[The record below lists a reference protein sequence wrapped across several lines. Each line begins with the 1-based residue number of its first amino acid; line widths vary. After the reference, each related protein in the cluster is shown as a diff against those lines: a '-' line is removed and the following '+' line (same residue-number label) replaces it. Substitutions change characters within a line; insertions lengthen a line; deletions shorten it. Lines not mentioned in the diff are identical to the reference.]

1 MGKKKDFEK
10 RLERV
15 INLYDNLDELINTLP
30 LEMPEGAKDTVKK
43 MIFSNEEINEV
54 ITGLKERR
62 PPRILL
68 IGRTGVGKSSLINA
82 LFGKYIAKTSPVK
95 IGTNQL
101 SRYDYKTNGEVVFEV
116 IDTRGIGESTTH
128 NTTTAEED
136 LKGAVEDFDPDA
148 ILFLS
153 DATQRARM
161 DEDVNYIKG
170 VYNYIGME
178 IPLVTVLTHVDNVE
192 PSRIKEPD
200 QYNRSKLRNIESKKQ
215 DMENLLSEL
224 NVNNSIV
231 IPVSAYIEWDRE
243 DPHLLSTEEQEQL
256 MIEFDGRYNIE
267 ELIDFLQNNM
277 DFRAAIHLLMNT
289 RLEIAVKKI
298 SSVMINAFGLA
309 SATVA
314 LTPIPFSDIAILVPL
329 QLILVIFIGYLSGAN
344 VDKETAKEFLISMGG
359 VGAAGYGLRVLAQ
372 QGSKA
377 LNLVA
382 PGAGSAVSSSVAYAG
397 TFAIG
402 KAAQAYYIDQ
412 VNEEDLPEILEKA
425 NEKGKAEAPK

>member
-1 MGKKKDFEK
+1 MGKKKDFEN

-15 INLYDNLDELINTLP
+15 INLYDNLDEIINTLP
-30 LEMPEGAKDTVKK
+30 LEMPDGARDTVKK
-43 MIFSNEEINEV
+43 MIFSNDEINEV

-82 LFGKYIAKTSPVK
+82 LFGKYHAKTSPIE
-95 IGTNQL
+95 IGTQKL
-101 SRYDYKTNGEVVFEV
+101 ERYNYESNGEVVFEV
-116 IDTRGIGESTTH
+116 IDTRGIGESKTDNATS
-128 NTTTAEED
+128 AEED
-136 LKGAVEDFDPDA
+136 LKHAVEDFDPDA

-161 DEDVNYIKG
+161 DEDVNYIKEI
-170 VYNYIGME
+170 YDDIGME

-200 QYNRSKLRNIESKKQ
+200 QYNRSKLRNIESKKS
-215 DMENLLSEL
+215 DMEKLLSDM
-224 NVNNSIV
+224 NVKNSIV

-243 DPHLLSTEEQEQL
+243 DPHLLSPEEQKQL
-256 MIEFDGRYNIE
+256 IIEFDGRYNIE
-267 ELIDFLQNNM
+267 ELIDFLQKNM

-289 RLEIAVKKI
+289 RLELAVRKI
-298 SSVMINAFGLA
+298 SNSMIKGFGLA

-314 LTPIPFSDIAILVPL
+314 LTPIPFSDIAILVPM
-329 QLILVIFIGYLSGAN
+329 QLILVIMIGYLSGSN
-344 VDKETAKEFLISMGG
+344 VDKESAKEFLVSLGR
-359 VGAAGYGLRVLAQ
+359 VGAAGFGLRVLAQ

-382 PGAGSAVSSSVAYAG
+382 PGAGSAVSSSVAFAG

-402 KAAQAYYIDQ
+402 KAAQAYFIEQ
-412 VNEEDLPEILEKA
+412 VNEEDLPEIMKKA
-425 NEKGKAEAPK
+425 HEEGEALQSQ